1 MATEAQIFSE
11 IHRTIEK
18 IQSKT
23 QQLQDSINAGL
34 RSLPSFMGWIADK
47 ILEGW
52 NWFVGKLDELW
63 RWVGGVIDELGSP
76 TSLSATADSWSDH
89 VGGPV
94 SAEVQSA
101 DAGALLADDAWIGV
115 GADQYKQMLPM
126 QKAALQDIKSTFT
139 DGISTA
145 LGQVRTALYVF
156 YAALAV
162 ALAALVAGIIGAL
175 ASSATVV
182 GLPAAP
188 FIAGA
193 AAAAAAAACWGGSE
207 NLLSAAASANT
218 LLRQKLNDNT
228 GYRDGH
234 WPSAASM

>member
-1 MATEAQIFSE
+1 MATEAEIISE
-11 IHRTIEK
+11 IHRTIDK
-18 IQSKT
+18 IASKT
-23 QQLQDSINAGL
+23 QQLQASINAGL

-47 ILEGW
+47 VLEGW
-52 NWFVGKLDELW
+52 NWFLGKLDELW
-63 RWVGGVIDELGSP
+63 RWMGGVIDELGSP
-76 TSLSATADSWSDH
+76 TSLSSTADRWSDD

-94 SAEVQSA
+94 SAEVQNA
-101 DAGALLADDAWIGV
+101 DAGALLVDDTWTGV
-115 GADQYKQMLPM
+115 GADQYKQTLPM
-126 QKAALQDIKSTFT
+126 QKVALQDIKSTFT

-145 LGQVRTALYVF
+145 LGQVRTALYIF
-156 YAALAV
+156 YAAIAV
-162 ALAALVAGIIGAL
+162 ALAALVAGIVGAL

-193 AAAAAAAACWGGSE
+193 AAVAAAAACWGGSE

-218 LLRQKLNDNT
+218 LLRQKLNDNS

-234 WPSAASM
+234 WPPAAST